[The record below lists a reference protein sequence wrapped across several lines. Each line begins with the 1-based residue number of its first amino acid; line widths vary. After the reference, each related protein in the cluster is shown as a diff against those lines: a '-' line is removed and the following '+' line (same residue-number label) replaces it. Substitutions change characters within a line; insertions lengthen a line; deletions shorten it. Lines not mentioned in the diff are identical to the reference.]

1 MKSDGEIMEI
11 LDAYDLTGSLR
22 ATAELTGC
30 SHHTVAKHVQARD
43 AGRPIGEPAARGRVT
58 DPFLPKIEEWVET
71 RRPPTLWSRTIMRG
85 HCAQPIRSSVAT
97 NRRGGRP
104 SIACLSGI
112 PRL

>member
-11 LDAYDLTGSLR
+11 LAAYDLTGSLR

-58 DPFLPKIEEWVET
+58 DAFLP
-71 RRPPTLWSRTIMRG
+71 
-85 HCAQPIRSSVAT
+85 
-97 NRRGGRP
+97 
-104 SIACLSGI
+104 
-112 PRL
+112 